1 MGQLDERGFAHHL
14 QACRGCGG
22 TSFDVATY
30 LDRHVEVMLG
40 DANDDGKWV
49 HDGEKFVDGVYRIA
63 CATCGVEA
71 FASDACPRC
80 HAPGALPATLA
91 APSHLAVPKRCP
103 ACSGMQLALIGFAP
117 ATVRTTGAK
126 PPTPTPRA
134 LFGEPGFHVIAMAC
148 DDCDWA
154 RTAPSGPSARPTPR
168 PAPPAAPPRPI
179 TVCTDSPLC

>member
-1 MGQLDERGFAHHL
+1 MGQLDERAFAHHL

-40 DANDDGKWV
+40 DANNDGKWV
-49 HDGEKFVDGVYRIA
+49 HDGEKFVDGVYRIT
-63 CATCGVEA
+63 CATCRVDA
-71 FASDACPRC
+71 FRSDACPRC
-80 HAPGALPATLA
+80 HAPGTLAATLA
-91 APSHLAVPKRCP
+91 APSHLAVPRRCP
-103 ACSGMQLALIGFAP
+103 ACSGMQLAVIGFAP
-117 ATVRTTGAK
+117 ATVRTAAPASGAK

-154 RTAPSGPSARPTPR
+154 ATAPGCPLCAGPGPLRPR
-168 PAPPAAPPRPI
+168 P
-179 TVCTDSPLC
+179 